1 MTLYQLRMIHS
12 RSWCA
17 DHSIMMNAMWRHFDH
32 LAKQIIVGHTT
43 MKIIRLPVP
52 DMAAHPAWISVLTTE
67 LKWSKSLRLY
77 ESSSITYSCI
87 SSNRIFIHSLTLSQ
101 NYQQTCIYTAILYVA
116 YSVHHRNECIF
127 VTSYACANKM
137 NPHMAFRQSYSS
149 HKLWGTKWKF
159 FNPKSER
166 NWQK

>member
-1 MTLYQLRMIHS
+1 MRWSFNNDECHVTAFRPTS
-12 RSWCA
+12 KA
-17 DHSIMMNAMWRHFDH
+17 DHSWS
-32 LAKQIIVGHTT
+32 

-127 VTSYACANKM
+127 VTSYARANKM

-159 FNPKSER
+159 FNPKPKC